1 MNSDEHVVDMK
12 AKDMS
17 ERNLE
22 APIDDLTISET
33 EVLSEEQNK
42 RLRLKADLVVLPLMV
57 IASTLAFLD
66 KVSFLA
72 FGALPHFIVNSLI
85 EWNGIRSS
93 LRHEDRRQPQRAGI

>member
-1 MNSDEHVVDMK
+1 MDSEEHVADMK

-33 EVLSEEQNK
+33 EVLSEEQSK

-66 KVSFLA
+66 KVGFFPL
-72 FGALPHFIVNSLI
+72 LPC
-85 EWNGIRSS
+85 RTSS
-93 LRHEDRRQPQRAGI
+93 LTPL